1 MWALG
6 VAAALSFALAVAV
19 LALYSAQQAPWALA
33 VVMLAFPFIFMLAWL
48 IINAWVWWNDAIG
61 GKERSDI
68 SGERRRDNESV

>member
-1 MWALG
+1 
-6 VAAALSFALAVAV
+6 V

-33 VVMLAFPFIFMLAWL
+33 VVMPAFPFIFMLAWL

-61 GKERSDI
+61 GKEPPPDV